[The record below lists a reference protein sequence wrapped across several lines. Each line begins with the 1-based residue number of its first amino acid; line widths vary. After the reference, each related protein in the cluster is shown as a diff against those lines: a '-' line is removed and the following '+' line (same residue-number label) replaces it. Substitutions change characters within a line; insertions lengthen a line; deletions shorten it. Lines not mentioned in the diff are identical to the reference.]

1 MSLGQFMPDF
11 DTNGN
16 FQSHL
21 GVIGSVCSC
30 SWCFQELQRKVNYGQ
45 FEAVCQIFRKQFNGS
60 CFDFKA
66 FVSPTFDRTTQQLF
80 YYFFVSYLSICCIYL
95 SIYLEYEDGD

>member
-1 MSLGQFMPDF
+1 MSLGQLPDF
-11 DTNGN
+11 DTNAN
-16 FQSHL
+16 FQSHF

-30 SWCFQELQRKVNYGQ
+30 SWCFPELQRKVNYGQ
-45 FEAVCQIFRKQFNGS
+45 FETVCQIFRKQFNDS

-80 YYFFVSYLSICCIYL
+80 YYFLYLIYL
-95 SIYLEYEDGD
+95 SVVSIYLYI